1 MEKIA
6 HGIHE
11 NHPGPFPFERLQ
23 EPFGSDRVK
32 DFELLLKPVITPRAA
47 NNAGWQ
53 TRQS

>member
-32 DFELLLKPVITPRAA
+32 DFEASIE
-47 NNAGWQ
+47 AGHHAPS
-53 TRQS
+53 RQ